1 MNRVFPY
8 TVLLASLT
16 LAAIAA
22 YYSVFGLSKLFSSQ
36 STAVI
41 VMASVLEVSKLISAS
56 YLHRYWSLITIAMRV
71 YLTSAVFVLMLITSL
86 GIYGFLVSAYQET
99 ATKLTSTG
107 YQTEVLNTKRQR
119 FVDQI
124 TNIQTEL
131 NAINSNVTN
140 LTAGLANN
148 TQQYTDRNGNLVV
161 TTNAANRK
169 ALQQQLDAV
178 TVRRDRLTKS
188 ETDVQDS
195 ITVVDMKLIEIHMSN
210 EAAAELGPLLY
221 VSKLTNRELD
231 TVVNW
236 FILLFIFVFDPL
248 AIILLLAANRALN
261 TAKTEAIISDNVGTN
276 DDLVK
281 LENLNTIVAETNNLD
296 EYFDKIPE
304 YIPPVVAEML
314 PDTQIKSDVVEA
326 EMTVTASSKY
336 PRVSS

>member
-1 MNRVFPY
+1 
-8 TVLLASLT
+8 
-16 LAAIAA
+16 
-22 YYSVFGLSKLFSSQ
+22 
-36 STAVI
+36 
-41 VMASVLEVSKLISAS
+41 
-56 YLHRYWSLITIAMRV
+56 MRV
-71 YLTSAVFVLMLITSL
+71 YLTSAVTVLMLITSL

-99 ATKLTSTG
+99 ATKLNSTG

-178 TVRRDRLTKS
+178 TLRRDILTKS
-188 ETDVQDS
+188 EATVQDS
-195 ITVVDMKLIEIHMSN
+195 VTVVDMKLIEIQTTN
-210 EAAAELGPLLY
+210 DAAAELGPLLY

-236 FILLFIFVFDPL
+236 FILMFIFVFDPL

-261 TAKTEAIISDNVGTN
+261 TAKTEVIPSDINVTIN
-276 DDLVK
+276 DLDNP
-281 LENLNTIVAETNNLD
+281 ENIEPMSVETDIN
-296 EYFDKIPE
+296 EYFDVMPE
-304 YIPPVVAEML
+304 YTPNVHVVTSDTNVKVPVSETK
-314 PDTQIKSDVVEA
+314 PDAVPAGKF
-326 EMTVTASSKY
+326 
-336 PRVSS
+336 PRVIS

>member
-1 MNRVFPY
+1 MNRIFPY
-8 TVLLASLT
+8 IVLLASLT

-56 YLHRYWSLITIAMRV
+56 YLHRYWSSITISMRV
-71 YLTSAVFVLMLITSL
+71 YLTSAVTVLMLITSL

-99 ATKLTSTG
+99 ATKLNSTG

-178 TVRRDRLTKS
+178 TLRRDILTKS
-188 ETDVQDS
+188 EATVQDS
-195 ITVVDMKLIEIHMSN
+195 VTVVDMKLIEIQTTN
-210 EAAAELGPLLY
+210 DAAAELGPLLY

-236 FILLFIFVFDPL
+236 FILMFIFVFDPL

-261 TAKTEAIISDNVGTN
+261 TAKTEVIPSDINVTIN
-276 DDLVK
+276 DLDNP
-281 LENLNTIVAETNNLD
+281 ENIEPMSVETDIN
-296 EYFDKIPE
+296 EYFDVMPE
-304 YIPPVVAEML
+304 YTPNVHVVTSDTNVKVPVSETK
-314 PDTQIKSDVVEA
+314 PDAVPAGKF
-326 EMTVTASSKY
+326 
-336 PRVSS
+336 PRVIS